1 MLAQKTSGTLV
12 RSSSRLVTLAWLG
25 TLLASFF
32 TNVLW
37 IELFSGDM
45 LTGFSIRLGIVLG
58 LLLLTLVWQTSAPLR
73 RYWLVLL
80 ALLLGEVAA
89 EMLMKTSAWNAFFTS
104 SSSWLVSGLG
114 QQLPRLL
121 LSLSAWLALVLMGM
135 KRREYFLVMGQL
147 DAPSEPV
154 PWLGEKT
161 SRPWTQYGRQ
171 FAVVLFIVTLVIL
184 GLGAR
189 PSVESL
195 AGVLPLIPAILL
207 FAALNSFN
215 ENFAARA
222 SLLPHLLPVLGKG
235 QSLLLTAVFFG
246 LWHFYGIPPGIG
258 ILLPIFLGW
267 VSAKAMVET
276 NGFFW
281 SWMIQFPLDVI
292 VFTLFAVQ
300 FVSGR

>member
-1 MLAQKTSGTLV
+1 M
-12 RSSSRLVTLAWLG
+12 
-25 TLLASFF
+25 
-32 TNVLW
+32 
-37 IELFSGDM
+37 
-45 LTGFSIRLGIVLG
+45 LG
-58 LLLLTLVWQTSAPLR
+58 LLLLTFVWQTSAPLR

-89 EMLMKTSAWNAFFTS
+89 QMLMKTPAWNAFFAS
-104 SSSWLVSGLG
+104 SSCWFVSGLG

-121 LSLSAWLALVLMGM
+121 LSLCAWLALVLMGM

-171 FAVVLFIVTLVIL
+171 FAIVLFIVTLVIL
-184 GLGAR
+184 G
-189 PSVESL
+189 
-195 AGVLPLIPAILL
+195 PAILL
-207 FAALNSFN
+207 FAALNAFN
-215 ENFAARA
+215 ENFASRA

-276 NGFFW
+276 KGFFW

-292 VFTLFAVQ
+292 VFTLFAIQ
-300 FVSGR
+300 FVSG